1 MKMKIL
7 IATTNPGKFAE
18 LKQFLSEMPY
28 EFVSLSDMGITRN
41 VDETGSTFEENAIL
55 KAKTYADLS
64 GLPAI
69 ADDGGFEIDSL
80 HGEPGVKSHR
90 WISGD
95 KEDSDEELIAYAI
108 KRLEGIPEKERGAQL
123 RLVLAF
129 ALPHGSV
136 VTSEASIRGVVAQTP
151 SQSRTHGFPYRALL
165 YLPELG
171 KFYDNSVL
179 TAEETNILNHRKKA
193 IGLLAPKIQQLLT
206 SNSKGIQ

>member
-7 IATTNPGKFAE
+7 IATTNPGKFSE
-18 LKQFLSEMPY
+18 LRKFLSDLPY
-28 EFVSLSDMGITRN
+28 EYVSLSDIGISLN
-41 VDETGSTFEENAIL
+41 VEETGNTFDENAIL

-69 ADDGGFEIDSL
+69 ADDGGFEIDIL

-95 KEDSDEELIAYAI
+95 AEDSDEDLIAYTL
-108 KRLEGIPEKERGAQL
+108 KRLEGIQESKRGAQL

-129 ALPHGSV
+129 ALPHGRV
-136 VTSEASIRGVVAQTP
+136 VSSEASIRGVVAETP
-151 SQSRTHGFPYRALL
+151 SQSRTQGFPYRALL

-179 TAEETNILNHRKKA
+179 TEEETNLLNHRK
-193 IGLLAPKIQQLLT
+193 
-206 SNSKGIQ
+206 